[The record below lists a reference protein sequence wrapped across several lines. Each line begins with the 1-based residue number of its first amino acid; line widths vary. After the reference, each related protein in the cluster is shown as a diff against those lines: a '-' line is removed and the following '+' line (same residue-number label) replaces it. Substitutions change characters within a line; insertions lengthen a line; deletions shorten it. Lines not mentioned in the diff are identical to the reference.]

1 MFNTK
6 NINCID
12 TASNWEDAIK
22 IASKP
27 LLDQKSIE
35 KKYIDKMI
43 ENINTMGFYI
53 VIDDYVAM
61 PHSRPEHG
69 VIETAIS
76 FLKINNGVMFGNEK
90 VYIIFVIS
98 AKDSSSHIEIIQK
111 IMEIIE
117 DENIKSN
124 IIKAKTKEELE
135 KILIK

>member
-69 VIETAIS
+69 AIETAIS

-124 IIKAKTKEELE
+124 IINAKTKEELE